1 MFRAFCADP
10 NIPSRLK
17 LWRCDLSAVGDL
29 RADLGVPLPLVAARV
44 EAGMS
49 TEKLSLLGGRKGL
62 TAAAVVVAVTV
73 TEWGE
78 SPVDEGD
85 IFLLLFFLGDGI
97 ADEMTSRSR
106 KNRPEIVLLP
116 SFLDS
121 PAARK
126 LLMSTALGS
135 YCSSQ
140 EIEVGA
146 WSR

>member
-10 NIPSRLK
+10 RIPSRLK

-29 RADLGVPLPLVAARV
+29 RADLGVPLPLVAARA
-44 EAGMS
+44 EAGIS

-62 TAAAVVVAVTV
+62 AAAAVVVAVAV

-85 IFLLLFFLGDGI
+85 MFFCFLFSFLILVMAI

-106 KNRPEIVLLP
+106 KTRPERVLLP

-126 LLMSTALGS
+126 LLVSTG
-135 YCSSQ
+135 
-140 EIEVGA
+140 
-146 WSR
+146 